1 MFVSSLEMIKKARE
15 GAYAVPAFNA
25 ENMEMVQAIIAAAE
39 SAKSPV
45 MIQTTMP
52 TVKYI
57 TEPLMAAMVKTVAD
71 AASVP
76 VALHLD
82 HCTSFDGVMR
92 ALRYGYTSVMIDGS
106 KLPFEENVK
115 ITKAVV
121 DAARPMGVT
130 VEAELGTVGGKED
143 NVQSSGIIYTD
154 VDEAKK
160 FADETGVDILAI
172 AIGTAHGFY
181 KGEPKL
187 DFDRIAA
194 IRDKIDAPLVLHGG
208 SGVPTESVKK
218 AISLGMS
225 KVNFATELRAAM
237 TSGVRE
243 VLKDDS
249 VIDPKKFMTA
259 GRDAVIA
266 LCLDKIDMCGSAGKA

>member
-1 MFVSSLEMIKKARE
+1 MIKKARE
-15 GAYAVPAFNA
+15 GGYAVPAFNA
-25 ENMEMVQAIIAAAE
+25 ENMEMVQAIISAAE
-39 SAKSPV
+39 QAKSPV

-57 TEPLMAAMVKTVAD
+57 TEPLAHAMVQT
-71 AASVP
+71 AAEAAGVP

-92 ALRYGYTSVMIDGS
+92 ALRYGYTSVMFDGS
-106 KLPFEENVK
+106 KLPFEENAK
-115 ITKAVV
+115 LTKAVV

-143 NVQSSGIIYTD
+143 NVSAGIIYTD
-154 VDEAKK
+154 VGEAKK
-160 FADETGVDILAI
+160 FAEYTGVDILAI

-194 IRDKIDAPLVLHGG
+194 IRNTIDAPLVLHGG

-237 TSGVRE
+237 TKAVRE
-243 VLKDDS
+243 VLTDDS
-249 VIDPKKFMTA
+249 VIDPKKFMAA
-259 GRDAVIA
+259 GRDAVTA